1 MMRATRWV
9 VLGAALVAGG
19 CSFRKLTAD
28 STADL
33 LHASAPQFN
42 TLEDLDF
49 AEESAPANL
58 VTMESVWRV
67 SQENEDV
74 LVELVQGYAAYG
86 YAFMED
92 RMERAHAADDD
103 IAEQRYRQR
112 AQAAYRRAKGFGL
125 RLLAARHAVDG
136 GPEARLREGLPA
148 WRAYLRRFD
157 DREDVPALFWT
168 ANAWASLIG
177 LSVDDTEALLD
188 LPFAVALAERA
199 RDLDP
204 DYAHGAVHAF
214 FGVYHASTPQAAGG
228 RPDLAR
234 AAFER
239 ALGLSNRHY
248 LTWQVL
254 EARTYAVMVQDR
266 ALYRRLLQEVLD
278 AGDVMPEE
286 RLSNLVAKRRAER
299 YLAEIDTVFPPAD
312 EPAAEAPEATTET
325 TH

>member
-1 MMRATRWV
+1 MKRAARWWM
-9 VLGAALVAGG
+9 LGAALLASG

-49 AEESAPANL
+49 SEESAPANL

-74 LVELVQGYAAYG
+74 LIELVQGYAAYG
-86 YAFMED
+86 YAFLED
-92 RMERAHAADDD
+92 RMERARAADDD
-103 IAEQRYRQR
+103 AGEQRYRAR
-112 AQAAYRRAKGFGL
+112 AQAAYRRAKRFGM
-125 RLLAARHAVDG
+125 LLLTARESVDG
-136 GPEARLREGLPA
+136 GADGRVAAGLAA

-177 LSVDDTEALLD
+177 LSVDDTNALLD

-199 RDLDP
+199 RELDP
-204 DYAHGAVHAF
+204 DFAHGAVQAF

-239 ALGLSNRHY
+239 ALASANRQF
-248 LTWQVL
+248 LTWQVMM
-254 EARTYAVMVQDR
+254 ARSYAVMVQDR
-266 ALYRRLLQEVLD
+266 ALYRQLLQEVLD
-278 AGDVMPEE
+278 AGDVMPDE

-299 YLAEIDTVFPPAD
+299 YLAEIDTVFPPA
-312 EPAAEAPEATTET
+312 EEAPTTTES

>member
-1 MMRATRWV
+1 MSPTRRSPRWRLV
-9 VLGAALVAGG
+9 CAALIASG

-49 AEESAPANL
+49 AEASAPANL
-58 VTMESVWRV
+58 VTAESVWRV

-86 YAFMED
+86 YAFLED
-92 RMERAHAADDD
+92 RMERASAAEDDV
-103 IAEQRYRQR
+103 AERRYRSR
-112 AQAAYRRAKGFGL
+112 AQAAYRRAKGFGM
-125 RLLAARHAVDG
+125 RLLAVRESVEG
-136 GPEARLREGLPA
+136 GPEGRVRAGLPA
-148 WRAYLRRFD
+148 WRAYLERFA
-157 DREDVPALFWT
+157 DRDDVPALFWT
-168 ANAWASLIG
+168 ANAWASLIS
-177 LSVDDTEALLD
+177 LSVDETEALLD

-199 RDLDP
+199 RALDP
-204 DYAHGAVHAF
+204 DFAHGAVQAF

-228 RPDLAR
+228 RPDLSR

-239 ALGLSNRHY
+239 ALATSNRQF
-248 LTWQVL
+248 LTWQVF
-254 EARTYAVMVQDR
+254 EARSYAVMVQDR

-286 RLSNLVAKRRAER
+286 RLANLVAKRRAER
-299 YLAEIDTVFPPAD
+299 YLAEIDTVFPPEEAAPAPS
-312 EPAAEAPEATTET
+312 EPAP
-325 TH
+325 

>member
-1 MMRATRWV
+1 MKHATRWFL
-9 VLGAALVAGG
+9 LGAALASSA

-58 VTMESVWRV
+58 VTMESVWHV
-67 SQENEDV
+67 SRENEDV

-86 YAFMED
+86 YAFLED
-92 RMERAHAADDD
+92 RLERARAADDEA
-103 IAEQRYRQR
+103 AEQRYRR
-112 AQAAYRRAKGFGL
+112 RTQAAYRRAKLFGMT
-125 RLLAARHAVDG
+125 LLGVRESVDG
-136 GPEARLREGLPA
+136 GPQGRVAAGLAA

-157 DREDVPALFWT
+157 DRADVPALFWT

-177 LSVDDTEALLD
+177 VSVDDTDALLD

-199 RDLDP
+199 RELDP
-204 DYAHGAVHAF
+204 DFAHGAAQAF

-239 ALGLSNRHY
+239 ALAASGRRY

-254 EARTYAVMVQDR
+254 MARSYAVMVQDR
-266 ALYRRLLQEVLD
+266 ALYRALLQEVLD

-299 YLAEIDTVFPPAD
+299 YLAEIDEVFPP
-312 EPAAEAPEATTET
+312 EEGAAAATPSTAGET
-325 TH
+325 P

>member
-1 MMRATRWV
+1 MRRATMVWW
-9 VLGAALVAGG
+9 LGAALAASSG

-67 SQENEDV
+67 SQDNQDV

-86 YAFMED
+86 YAFLED

-103 IAEQRYRQR
+103 AAEQRYRAR
-112 AQAAYRRAKGFGL
+112 AQAAYRRAKGFGM
-125 RLLAARHAVDG
+125 RLLAARESVDG
-136 GPEARLREGLPA
+136 GPEARARAGLPA
-148 WRAYLRRFD
+148 WREYLRRFE
-157 DREDVPALFWT
+157 DRDDVPALFWT

-177 LSVDDTEALLD
+177 VSVDQTEALLD

-199 RDLDP
+199 RELDP
-204 DYAHGAVHAF
+204 DFAHGAVQAF
-214 FGVYHASTPQAAGG
+214 FGVYHASTPQVAGG
-228 RPDLAR
+228 RPDLSR

-239 ALGLSNRHY
+239 ALGTSQRHF

-254 EARTYAVMVQDR
+254 EARSYAVMVQDR
-266 ALYRRLLQEVLD
+266 ALYRQLLQEVLD
-278 AGDVMPEE
+278 AGDVMPDE

-299 YLAEIDTVFPPAD
+299 YLAEVDTVFPPDDA
-312 EPAAEAPEATTET
+312 PAAPAPEAAP
-325 TH
+325 